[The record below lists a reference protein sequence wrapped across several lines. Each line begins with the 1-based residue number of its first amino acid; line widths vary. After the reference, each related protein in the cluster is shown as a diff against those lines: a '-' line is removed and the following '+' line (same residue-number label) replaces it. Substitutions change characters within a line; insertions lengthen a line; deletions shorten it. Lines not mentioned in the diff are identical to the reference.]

1 MLQKTWNPTQ
11 PAHNQQT
18 DICVPAIA
26 LEFRRIVGQQEATEL
41 RVGGGVRASGSHVER
56 PRLSHRIEG
65 AKKARVILLL

>member
-1 MLQKTWNPTQ
+1 MLQKNVDPTQ

-41 RVGGGVRASGSHVER
+41 RVAVVRQGQ
-56 PRLSHRIEG
+56 PR
-65 AKKARVILLL
+65 